1 MERTGRELEQPEWK
15 EGGQESQPWK
25 RVASTAVCGAM
36 QPASPPT
43 SLSRISLAN
52 PSVAWEPS

>member
-1 MERTGRELEQPEWK
+1 MERTVRELEQPEWK

-25 RVASTAVCGAM
+25 RMAPTAVCGAT
-36 QPASPPT
+36 QPASPPA
-43 SLSRISLAN
+43 SLSRISLAS